1 MSAITLQ
8 DVVLTIIQVIVL
20 LVIIILSSRIMVKG
34 DRGVLPAF
42 FTFAMVSFLLS
53 DIYYINY
60 NILRPDTRMPFA
72 VNEIAE
78 CAMMLLLS
86 AGLETEADRRGK
98 NVPADI
104 LIPVVFIGANIA
116 LWIAWSGEWI
126 QDIVFGIPYMYL
138 MFLLVRGLRRTGA
151 MNAAEAASVLTAGML
166 EIILQVLII
175 LFPDRLGGQYLL
187 TGYILMY
194 IVTAWLM
201 YKSIR
206 ALKVKDGRDN
216 ALYLTIT
223 LFLWTL
229 IVLYASEGVYYS
241 IAMGLNIIT
250 LPIMYLSA
258 AKRSVTNDIC

>member
-8 DVVLTIIQVIVL
+8 DVVLTIIQVIIL
-20 LVIIILSSRIMVKG
+20 LVIIVLSSRIMVKG

-86 AGLETEADRRGK
+86 AGLETETDGRGK
-98 NVPADI
+98 IVPADI
-104 LIPVVFIGANIA
+104 LIPVVFIGSNMG

-138 MFLLVRGLRRTGA
+138 LFLLVRGIRTSKA
-151 MNAAEAASVLTAGML
+151 MNTAEVISVLTAGMI

-175 LFPDRLGGQYLL
+175 LFPDRFGGLYLL

-194 IVTAWLM
+194 IVTAWLL

-206 ALKVKDGRDN
+206 ALKDKAGRDN

-229 IVLYASEGVYYS
+229 IVLYASDGIYYS
-241 IAMGLNIIT
+241 IAMGLNNMA